1 MNDEY
6 SESQLSNYY
15 FLIWSDVY
23 YDDCQKI
30 LKQRATKKRISDAK
44 MTKKRKK
51 MNKKLMQCDEPDSF
65 DDISKNVLLPIK
77 SSSSSLWERSS
88 STMNS

>member
-6 SESQLSNYY
+6 SETQLSNYY
-15 FLIWSDVY
+15 FVIWSDEF

-30 LKQRATKKRISDAK
+30 LKHRATKKRILEAK
-44 MTKKRKK
+44 ITKKRKK
-51 MNKKLMQCDEPDSF
+51 MNKKLLQFEESDLS
-65 DDISKNVLLPIK
+65 DDVSNNFLLPIK

-88 STMNS
+88 SVTSS